1 MAYVEALMEVDIDF
15 GRRVLQL
22 LRERKKFPFQ
32 GVFWLLNESGLW
44 HLTIATVRL
53 DEVGPRKAYEE
64 LEQATQLLST
74 DSSQFIRIDL
84 ISPKHP
90 FYQGLKA
97 VYGKNS
103 VEGTRLSNT
112 QIHGM
117 YIDAAYLYDI
127 R

>member
-1 MAYVEALMEVDIDF
+1 MTYVEALTGIDIES
-15 GRRVLQL
+15 GRKLWQSL
-22 LRERKKFPFQ
+22 CASDKFPFQ
-32 GVFWLLNESGLW
+32 GIFWLLKKSGIW
-44 HLTIATVRL
+44 HLLIASPRV
-53 DEVGPRKAYEE
+53 DAVGPRKAYEE
-64 LEQATQLLST
+64 LEEATHLLST
-74 DSSQFIRIDL
+74 DLNQFLKVEL

-90 FYQGLKA
+90 FYEGLQS

-117 YIDAAYLYDI
+117 YIDAAYLYEI